1 MPVEYRITPAGFG
14 WLTRAFPDSNAISP
28 FAAFAK
34 VAADFNDQDKES
46 LISQGVVAPDGTIK
60 PSALAAF
67 NVLSGAD
74 GFSRIRVMG
83 TAAPVDKVVYFKG
96 NTACSVD
103 SAQGY
108 FSVAFPAVNREAIF
122 MLEEFTGSSRLV
134 NIPFHTSLS
143 PKAAFGF
150 LALLDL
156 HRAANLCALAG
167 EPKDTV
173 FNVGRIIEKAT
184 TEGNSL
190 IWFVNSLKKL
200 TGAIT
205 LNEADVPAAV
215 SELQKKNLAAEKEG
229 GVCLA
234 GDGLELAT
242 AFLIPEYVF
251 SIGYGRMISDSSCEH
266 SECSV
271 IFCGMHNLL
280 YIDTDRDSII
290 IETMSGSELLKIMA
304 NALQG
309 MG

>member
-14 WLTRAFPDSNAISP
+14 WLARAFPDSNAISP

-34 VAADFNDQDKES
+34 VAADFNDEDKES
-46 LISQGVVAPDGTIK
+46 LISQGGIAPDGTVQ
-60 PSALAAF
+60 PAALAAF
-67 NVLSGAD
+67 KVLSAAD
-74 GFSRIRVMG
+74 GFSRIRVLG
-83 TAAPVDKVVYFKG
+83 TAAPVDKVVYFKE
-96 NTACSVD
+96 NMACSVD
-103 SAQGY
+103 GGEGY

-134 NIPFHTSLS
+134 NIPFHTTLS
-143 PKAAFGF
+143 HKAALVF

-173 FNVGRIIEKAT
+173 FSVGAIIQKAT
-184 TEGNSL
+184 AGGSSL
-190 IWFVNSLKKL
+190 MWFVNSLKNL
-200 TGAIT
+200 TGDAG
-205 LNEADVPAAV
+205 LSEADVPAAID
-215 SELQKKNLAAEKEG
+215 ELQQKNLAGEKEG
-229 GVCLA
+229 GVFLA
-234 GDGLELAT
+234 RDGLELAY

-251 SIGYGRMISDSSCEH
+251 NIGYGRMISDSSCEH

-290 IETMSGSELLKIMA
+290 IETMSGSELLRIMA

-309 MG
+309 TG

>member
-14 WLTRAFPDSNAISP
+14 WLARAFPDSNAFSP

-34 VAADFNDQDKES
+34 VAADFNEEDKES
-46 LISQGVVAPDGTIK
+46 LISQGVVAPDGTIQ
-60 PSALAAF
+60 PSALAAL

-74 GFSRIRVMG
+74 GFSRIRIMG
-83 TAAPVDKVVYFKG
+83 TAAPVDKVIYFKE

-108 FSVAFPAVNREAIF
+108 FSVVFPAVNREAVY

-143 PKAAFGF
+143 PKAAFVF

-173 FNVGRIIEKAT
+173 FSVGRIIEKAN

-190 IWFVNSLKKL
+190 MWFVNSLKNL
-200 TGAIT
+200 TGVVGLSETDVKAVV
-205 LNEADVPAAV
+205 NELK
-215 SELQKKNLAAEKEG
+215 EKNLSGEKED
-229 GVCLA
+229 GVFLA
-234 GDGLELAT
+234 GDGLELAY

-251 SIGYGRMISDSSCEH
+251 SIGYGRMIAGNSCEH
-266 SECSV
+266 SECHV
-271 IFCGMHNLL
+271 VFCGMHNLL

-290 IETMSGSELLKIMA
+290 METMSGSELLGIMA